1 MTEIRRRRRNT
12 APPEPQ
18 PAWPGDP
25 ENVTAA
31 DVAFEAL
38 ACLLANT
45 CRWGGRTRRFF
56 SVAQHALVMAE
67 EVETLEGVP
76 DADRRA
82 LTLHALLAGA
92 RTAWLGDDDGEPAS
106 AKAAE
111 RGRRCGERIDRAV
124 RKAAGLEPDL
134 PEAWAEILDLVDRMA
149 DAAERR
155 DPGLPRP
162 PAPPP
167 CSRRSDATSGP
178 CVPNAPA
185 GSGSP
190 GSRNCLQALKE
201 RAQAVGG
208 GDGDGALLARPPAP
222 CREVEERAAAPPVPR
237 ARGRCGTG
245 LRWMP
250 RVAGPTSSGHRARR
264 GSWGWVSYRSP
275 ASPVGALSL
284 AA

>member
-1 MTEIRRRRRNT
+1 MPEIRRRRRN
-12 APPEPQ
+12 AVHPEPQ

-25 ENVTAA
+25 EAATAA

-56 SVAQHALVMAE
+56 SAAQHALVMAE

-92 RTAWLGDDDGEPAS
+92 RAAWLGDDDGEPAS

-111 RGRRCGERIDRAV
+111 RVRRCGERIDRAV

-134 PEAWAEILDLVDRMA
+134 PGAWAEILRLVDRMA

-155 DPGLPRP
+155 DLGLPPPSGAAAMFPPLRRQVRP
-162 PAPPP
+162 MRP
-167 CSRRSDATSGP
+167 
-178 CVPNAPA
+178 
-185 GSGSP
+185 
-190 GSRNCLQALKE
+190 E
-201 RAQAVGG
+201 RAGRLWFARLQELTADAEPPGG
-208 GDGDGALLARPPAP
+208 ADNTARSEGTTTDGAQDPEAGAVEAGAP
-222 CREVEERAAAPPVPR
+222 
-237 ARGRCGTG
+237 
-245 LRWMP
+245 
-250 RVAGPTSSGHRARR
+250 
-264 GSWGWVSYRSP
+264 
-275 ASPVGALSL
+275 
-284 AA
+284 

>member
-1 MTEIRRRRRNT
+1 MTEIRRRRRN
-12 APPEPQ
+12 AAHPEPQ

-25 ENVTAA
+25 ENATAA

-56 SVAQHALVMAE
+56 STAQHALVMAE

-111 RGRRCGERIDRAV
+111 RARRLGEKIDRAV
-124 RKAAGLEPDL
+124 REAAGLEPDL
-134 PEAWAEILDLVDRMA
+134 PEAWAEILRLVDRMA

-155 DPGLPRP
+155 DLGLPPPSGAAAMFPPLRRQVRP
-162 PAPPP
+162 VRPERAGRLWLARLRELTVNAEAPGGEANPIRHDEAAADDGRAPAPEEA
-167 CSRRSDATSGP
+167 DAP
-178 CVPNAPA
+178 
-185 GSGSP
+185 
-190 GSRNCLQALKE
+190 
-201 RAQAVGG
+201 
-208 GDGDGALLARPPAP
+208 
-222 CREVEERAAAPPVPR
+222 
-237 ARGRCGTG
+237 
-245 LRWMP
+245 
-250 RVAGPTSSGHRARR
+250 
-264 GSWGWVSYRSP
+264 
-275 ASPVGALSL
+275 
-284 AA
+284 

>member
-1 MTEIRRRRRNT
+1 MTAIRRRRRN
-12 APPEPQ
+12 APPAEPQ

-82 LTLHALLAGA
+82 LTLHALLADA
-92 RTAWLGDDDGEPAS
+92 RTAWLGDTEQDGPAS

-111 RGRRCGERIDRAV
+111 RARRLGETIDRAV
-124 RKAAGLEPDL
+124 REAAGLQPDL
-134 PEAWAEILDLVDRMA
+134 PDSWAEILRLVDRMA

-155 DPGLPRP
+155 DLGLPPPSGAAAMFPPLRRHVRP
-162 PAPPP
+162 LRPERAGKLWLAKLHELMPAPETPEGVADRP
-167 CSRRSDATSGP
+167 GETAEDAGP
-178 CVPNAPA
+178 LP
-185 GSGSP
+185 
-190 GSRNCLQALKE
+190 E
-201 RAQAVGG
+201 TEAQA
-208 GDGDGALLARPPAP
+208 ASAP
-222 CREVEERAAAPPVPR
+222 
-237 ARGRCGTG
+237 
-245 LRWMP
+245 
-250 RVAGPTSSGHRARR
+250 
-264 GSWGWVSYRSP
+264 
-275 ASPVGALSL
+275 
-284 AA
+284 